1 MKMIILKTFKE
12 KSIFKVSKYE
22 VMLPFRPNFGFIL
35 VDYILPET
43 RLTSLQENFTEDSNL
58 LFEYNKT
65 MNDYMIVGIIEK
77 LPLNENFKS
86 ETSYY
91 LPQRVVIKSE
101 RETTKLRLV
110 FDASWKQPD
119 KPFLN
124 NLLYAG
130 PCFSPKLY

>member
-1 MKMIILKTFKE
+1 MIILKTFKE

-22 VMLPFRPNFGFIL
+22 VMLPFRPHFGFIL
-35 VDYILPET
+35 VDYILAET

-65 MNDYMIVGIIEK
+65 MNDYMIVGIIEE
-77 LPLNENFKS
+77 LPLNEDFKS
-86 ETSYY
+86 ETIYY

-101 RETTKLRLV
+101 RETTKLQLV

-119 KPFLN
+119 KPSLN